1 MLVLVGWCWAAGA
14 TGRYCCYASARRA
27 PGTRIFC
34 GGGSIGKIAPTRFS
48 FLGVTVSSFFGRA
61 RCRGVVPAR
70 GASSRCW
77 GALRGVHGEVKHP
90 AHLRRTRPQP
100 TLMVEKVGQGE
111 GARTG
116 LRDACASHARTT
128 ACPPPTKRMGKMAFR
143 IAFPISQLIIF
154 WWLKLKGNGKHQHKN
169 VSIRALRQGRR
180 PHDCFVI
187 ASDNKRLVLPTKITR
202 LQFANLPAHQLDSNW
217 IF

>member
-1 MLVLVGWCWAAGA
+1 MGCRSNWQILLLRKCA
-14 TGRYCCYASARRA
+14 TRAWYPDILRRWLHREDSAD
-27 PGTRIFC
+27 PF
-34 GGGSIGKIAPTRFS
+34 
-48 FLGVTVSSFFGRA
+48 GVTVSSFFGRARCRGGVWA

-154 WWLKLKGNGKHQHKN
+154 W
-169 VSIRALRQGRR
+169 
-180 PHDCFVI
+180 
-187 ASDNKRLVLPTKITR
+187 
-202 LQFANLPAHQLDSNW
+202 
-217 IF
+217 

>member
-1 MLVLVGWCWAAGA
+1 MGCRSNWQILLLRKCATRAWYPDILRRWLHREDSADPFLLPWRDCFFFLRASAVPGWCLGSVP
-14 TGRYCCYASARRA
+14 GCGASAR
-27 PGTRIFC
+27 C
-34 GGGSIGKIAPTRFS
+34 H
-48 FLGVTVSSFFGRA
+48 
-61 RCRGVVPAR
+61 
-70 GASSRCW
+70 SRCW

-154 WWLKLKGNGKHQHKN
+154 W
-169 VSIRALRQGRR
+169 
-180 PHDCFVI
+180 
-187 ASDNKRLVLPTKITR
+187 
-202 LQFANLPAHQLDSNW
+202 
-217 IF
+217 